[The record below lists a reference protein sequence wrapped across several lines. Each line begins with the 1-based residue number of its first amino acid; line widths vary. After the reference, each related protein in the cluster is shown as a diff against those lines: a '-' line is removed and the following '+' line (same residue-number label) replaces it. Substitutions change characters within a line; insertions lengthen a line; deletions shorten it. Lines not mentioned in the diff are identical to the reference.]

1 MDINICMNHFHCKTT
16 IAVML
21 VSAICSSA
29 AKAQEQ
35 KRPAMTL
42 HDCME
47 YAVSNSTSMRIQAA
61 DRSDEQWL
69 RRQAIMQAFTPSVS
83 AQTYAYNQFGRN
95 LDPETNTYNT
105 VTTFHNG
112 YSVSAGITLFDGF
125 QAINRL
131 RMAST
136 TMKMG
141 VSLEQQ
147 EKDKIC
153 LATMEAFANVVYYT
167 EMEKVV
173 AAQVETAATARDRAI
188 RQEELGLKGHAE
200 VVQMESE
207 LAQKEYLLI
216 TMSNGKNDALITLK
230 DVMFWPLDE
239 ELLLDASIPEPDCL
253 NVDPCALEMKAKEFL
268 PSAQI
273 ASLDLRKATLDL
285 KSARGAYSPTL
296 GLYGG
301 WSTTYYTYPGKAG
314 YSPAPFGQQ
323 FRNNGGEYIELSL
336 NIPIFD
342 QLRRRTVLKQKKNA
356 LVRAEARYDQTMRDI
371 ENEIRRAVN
380 DRDGARAAYLQADKL
395 AQVQEE
401 AFRLGSR
408 QFETGLI
415 SAIEYQTASQAYLN
429 AEAERLNSLLKLGI
443 KDALVRYYNGE
454 PYIAQ

>member
-1 MDINICMNHFHCKTT
+1 
-16 IAVML
+16 ML

>member
-1 MDINICMNHFHCKTT
+1 
-16 IAVML
+16 ML

-61 DRSDEQWL
+61 DRSDEQWQ
-69 RRQAIMQAFTPSVS
+69 RRHAIMQAFTPSVS

-131 RMAST
+131 RTAST

-230 DVMFWPLDE
+230 DVMFWPVDE

-273 ASLDLRKATLDL
+273 ASLDLRKATLNL

-380 DRDGARAAYLQADKL
+380 DRDGARAAYLQAEKL